1 MNNTFQSALF
11 FIIIFTLTYFI
22 FVYPFEIIN
31 EFIFFEKEEKRVSFL
46 YTLVISA
53 VLVLYYRYQN
63 KFKYLRFIVH
73 EGVAIG
79 FISFIYVNILML
91 LNLFFKINSFYAGI
105 TVMILIFVT
114 FVLSFYFKLLF
125 NINRFIALFND
136 IMKANIISK

>member
-1 MNNTFQSALF
+1 MHNTFQGALF
-11 FIIIFTLTYFI
+11 YIIVFSLTYFL

-31 EFIFFEKEEKRVSFL
+31 EFIFMEKEERRVSFL

-79 FISFIYVNILML
+79 FISFIYVNIFLV
-91 LNLFFKINSFYAGI
+91 LNLFLPLNSFYAGLI
-105 TVMILIFVT
+105 MLILIIFT
-114 FVLSFYFKLLF
+114 FILSYYFKLIF
-125 NINRFIALFND
+125 DINRFVAVFND
-136 IMKANIISK
+136 IMRSNIKSN

>member
-1 MNNTFQSALF
+1 MNNTFQSAIF
-11 FIIIFTLTYFI
+11 FIIVFTLTYFI

-79 FISFIYVNILML
+79 FISFIYVNILMF

-125 NINRFIALFND
+125 NINRFVVLFND
-136 IMKANIISK
+136 IMRSNIVPK